1 MKLQS
6 IENVKEWQ
14 CSTIIHGLYEA
25 LTYWYPIPVTKMATR
40 TVNSPKKSVAETRN
54 LMKQGDEHKIN
65 LSFNVQPWNRM
76 LLALFRNSNSSGMHY
91 FTSLI
96 YNPPIF
102 TSHHHK
108 KGYQVSLT
116 STNLVGRQW
125 HTSCTK
131 GIFSEIQRRGG
142 KSFTIK
148 VINCY
153 TKGPERLED
162 LFLDI
167 FRNWLDKALS
177 NLI

>member
-25 LTYWYPIPVTKMATR
+25 LTYWYPIPMTKMATR
-40 TVNSPKKSVAETRN
+40 TVNRPKKSVAKTRN
-54 LMKQGDEHKIN
+54 LMKQGDGHKIH
-65 LSFNVQPWNRM
+65 LPFNVQPSNWM
-76 LLALFRNSNSSGMHY
+76 LLALFTNSNSSGMHY

-96 YNPPIF
+96 YGPPVLR
-102 TSHHHK
+102 SHHHR

-131 GIFSEIQRRGG
+131 RIFSEIQRRRG

-148 VINCY
+148 VI
-153 TKGPERLED
+153 KLLHEGPRDD

-167 FRNWLDKALS
+167 FRNWLDKAKS
-177 NLI
+177 NSI